1 MAMVKSTNYTAEKT
15 ILVAPELAFT
25 LPIKVT
31 NTGISADSDGKKILY
46 AGQPIYGDITARETA
61 FVKATT
67 TKGENDDPDTSN
79 ANAIILHTVDVTD
92 GAENATAVIFGFVDE
107 NKLDNVTITA
117 DEKVALSKITFVK

>member
-1 MAMVKSTNYTAEKT
+1 MSRVKTAQYTTPKT

-46 AGQPIYGDITARETA
+46 AGQPIYGDITARGTA

-67 TKGENDDPDTSN
+67 TEGVSN
-79 ANAIILHTVDVTD
+79 ANAVILHTVDVTD
-92 GAENATAVIFGFVDE
+92 GAENATAVIFGFIDE
-107 NKLDNVTITA
+107 NKLDNVTVAAAEKTA
-117 DEKVALSKITFVK
+117 LTKITFVK